1 MAMVYQEKH
10 HSLSATFTRFNE
22 LNGRHRVQSSSTQVG
37 LEAGPSYF
45 SEDSSTIGAPISRS
59 IYESPISLVATVC
72 QLETRPP
79 SHGNR
84 FLLHELDHSPRQD
97 LRQPTM
103 GPDRQSPVNSPELKG
118 LGDGSSGSCLES
130 PSMIPSAFANVGQRT
145 IDHSTL
151 SRDNSVGVPEQ
162 SPRYHT
168 TV

>member
-1 MAMVYQEKH
+1 MHTSTGEGGQYPLHYQIWGGTYGYGVPRETSQFK
-10 HSLSATFTRFNE
+10 RNIYQE

-59 IYESPISLVATVC
+59 IYESPISLAATVC

-130 PSMIPSAFANVGQRT
+130 PSMIPSAFANVG
-145 IDHSTL
+145 H
-151 SRDNSVGVPEQ
+151 
-162 SPRYHT
+162 
-168 TV
+168 